1 MYHII
6 GTVEQMEA
14 LSASLTDWLLSQILE
29 RLKQRIET
37 LQECYGADRDLEADL
52 GGYVVLFPSMT
63 LEEKTEHRNI
73 LEKYHTRNDEYEY
86 EEIIS
91 TEDGQEWV
99 EELYIL
105 SADFGIVMFYPV
117 ATENGGMYSDKFF
130 LAVTSKVVVD
140 SILAGAGLG
149 MSIYKTVKG
158 VRAQLSR
165 WKIGKR

>member
-6 GTVEQMEA
+6 GTVKQMEA
-14 LSASLTDWLLSQILE
+14 LSASIMGCIPSQILE

-73 LEKYHTRNDEYEY
+73 LEKYHAQDDEYEY
-86 EEIIS
+86 QNIIS

-105 SADFGIVMFYPV
+105 SADYAIAMFYPV
-117 ATENGGMYSDKFF
+117 VTENGGMYSD
-130 LAVTSKVVVD
+130 
-140 SILAGAGLG
+140 
-149 MSIYKTVKG
+149 
-158 VRAQLSR
+158 
-165 WKIGKR
+165 